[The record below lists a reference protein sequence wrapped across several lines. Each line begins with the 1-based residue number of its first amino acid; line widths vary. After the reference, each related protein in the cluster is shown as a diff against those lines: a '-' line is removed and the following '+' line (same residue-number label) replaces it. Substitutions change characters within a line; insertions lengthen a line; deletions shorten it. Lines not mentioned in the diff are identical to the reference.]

1 MFKPSRG
8 PKEGRSP
15 PGLLYSGPAK
25 SRFTQRQVAI
35 TLVVAVL
42 VLLGYVMTSDNT
54 ATPTNVVPTLTK
66 PGTAGLGEAIKSDA
80 NGGAA
85 PAGGVNVPELNAA
98 LPSQPKSAGK
108 PVAADSARFES
119 GYGNPSRPNGQAA
132 NDKSGYGA
140 PLKDSDF
147 RTTKPPMNELYPEPH
162 HAPSAEQ
169 IRKEKAEAGLD
180 EDGNPLK
187 SYDTRGRTTTG
198 STRGGKHAAANDP
211 APAREKWS
219 ERPTF
224 EKALQNVIAML
235 PDEVH
240 MRELIRPVEGT
251 GKERMR
257 EMGLRTRAYR
267 KYFDAWEALHLTT
280 DDEGATYVRDDVVQY
295 LRNHQHI
302 DEEIFQDG
310 SGIALSQAQ
319 TIRSYEAYRSFMN
332 RFANLLFPWTAPYFS
347 DHMSLHAHFKKGGR
361 GIVLTA
367 GDDQAPYLLTT
378 IYSFRQL
385 GCTLP
390 IEVMY
395 LGDQDLGEDYRAE
408 LEALPGV
415 VTRDIAQM
423 TNDEGWKLAGWAA
436 KPFAMLLSSFREVI
450 FIDADSLFFRN
461 PEILFDDP
469 GYQETGALFF
479 RDRLIMP
486 ENKKR
491 WLQQVLPK
499 PIPKLAKQSRFWTG
513 ESGHM
518 QESGVVV
525 VDKWKHFISMLL
537 VTRFNGPDR
546 DGNKDKGKVGVY
558 DMVYGDKETFW
569 IGFLLAGDEKYHFH
583 AGDAGIMGE
592 LETKESQEK
601 KKEEKKEKN
610 KKREEPAEEKK
621 EAEEEEKRD
630 EQAKSEERKDESTK
644 EEVKTEDKKE
654 GEEKKK
660 EEDKKPEE
668 AKKDTAPP
676 PPAQKAFALD
686 TEDDYSTPDNYTIC
700 APQLLHLDIH
710 GKPLWF
716 NGWLL
721 HNKFADKRKKAFAK
735 FQHYLIEPRDIRE
748 PGAWQLAESNMCCLT
763 TDHDKMFTFSR
774 EEKATLQ
781 MIMDRAQAMGMGDQS

>member
-1 MFKPSRG
+1 MFKPSRA

-15 PGLLYSGPAK
+15 PGLLYSGPTK
-25 SRFTQRQVAI
+25 SKFTQRQVTI
-35 TLVVAVL
+35 GIVVAVII
-42 VLLGYVMTSDNT
+42 LLGYFMTSDG
-54 ATPTNVVPTLTK
+54 AVTPTNVIPNLTK
-66 PGTAGLGEAIKSDA
+66 PGTAGLGEAIRNDA
-80 NGGAA
+80 KGGAA
-85 PAGGVNVPELNAA
+85 PAGGVNVPELNAE
-98 LPSQPKSAGK
+98 LPDQPKSTNR
-108 PVAADSARFES
+108 PTAADSSRFES

-132 NDKSGYGA
+132 NDRSGYGA

-147 RTTKPPMNELYPEPH
+147 KPVKPPLNELYPEPH

-169 IRKEKAEAGLD
+169 IRKEKAEVGLD
-180 EDGNPLK
+180 VDGN
-187 SYDTRGRTTTG
+187 SARSHNAGIRATTVHN
-198 STRGGKHAAANDP
+198 RGGKSAATNVP

-224 EKALQNVIAML
+224 ERALQNVIAML

-332 RFANLLFPWTAPYFS
+332 KFANLLFPWTAPYFS

-450 FIDADSLFFRN
+450 FIDADSLFFKN

-469 GYQETGALFF
+469 GYKETGALFF
-479 RDRLIMP
+479 KDRLIMP

-592 LETKESQEK
+592 LETKESRAK
-601 KKEEKKEKN
+601 KKEEKEKN
-610 KKREEPAEEKK
+610 R
-621 EAEEEEKRD
+621 KRD
-630 EQAKSEERKDESTK
+630 EPAQEHK
-644 EEVKTEDKKE
+644 EEQKEDKKE
-654 GEEKKK
+654 ESAKPEEKKDEGKK
-660 EEDKKPEE
+660 EFKLEEHKSEEEKKDQTKTDKKEEE
-668 AKKDTAPP
+668 AKKEVA
-676 PPAQKAFALD
+676 PPAQTAISLESK
-686 TEDDYSTPDNYTIC
+686 EDDSPPDNYTIC
-700 APQLLHLDIH
+700 APQLLHLDTH

-735 FQHYLIEPRDIRE
+735 FEQYLVEPRDVRE

-763 TDHDKMFTFSR
+763 TDHDKMFDFSR
-774 EEKATLQ
+774 EEKATLK